1 MSTRTIKNRR
11 YDLDWLKV
19 FAIILLLYF
28 HAGMV
33 FISWS
38 WYFIQDTVSDP
49 IMDQFTG
56 FLSHWRMPLLFM
68 ISGAGTLFAFG
79 YRGGFQYFRERSSRL
94 LIPLIF
100 GVLILIP
107 HQIYFE
113 MLKQGWEFAG
123 YFDFKRRFLDPNEG
137 KIYGLGLVGNFSWHH
152 LWFIGYLFIY
162 SIIGLP
168 LFLYL
173 RKEQGKK
180 IVERIANF
188 LSPVFRV
195 NLLLI
200 PLIIVQILLRNKFS
214 GFHNLVDD
222 GANFVFFF
230 LFFCYGYLICS
241 SNQLWESLKDQRK
254 ISLILAIVLTLLQVV
269 EKNTFLL
276 KFTYETYWIVET
288 SLAWFWVLA
297 ILGYGRQYLNF
308 NSRIL
313 RYASEGIYPLY
324 IIHQSVLIVVAY
336 YVIQLDQPVLVKFMI
351 IGNAT
356 LLGSLVVY
364 EFLIRRFNP
373 IRLLFGMKSLKK
385 QNEIKLIE
393 QGNR

>member
-1 MSTRTIKNRR
+1 MSDQKNKQRR

-19 FAIILLLYF
+19 ITIILLLYF
-28 HAGMV
+28 HAAMV

-38 WYFIQDTVSDP
+38 WYFIQDTASDP

-56 FLSHWRMPLLFM
+56 FLSHWRMPLLFL
-68 ISGAGTLFAFG
+68 ISGAGTLYAFG

-113 MLKQGWEFAG
+113 MLKQGWEFTG
-123 YFDFKRRFLDPNEG
+123 YFDFKKRFLDPNEG
-137 KIYGLGLVGNFSWHH
+137 KIYGLGIVGNFSWHH

-168 LFLYL
+168 IFLYF
-173 RKEQGKK
+173 RSENGKK
-180 IVERIANF
+180 IISRFAEF
-188 LSPVFRV
+188 LSPTFRI
-195 NLLLI
+195 NALLI

-230 LFFCYGYLICS
+230 LFFFYGYLICS
-241 SNQLWESLKDQRK
+241 SDRLWESLRSQRK
-254 ISLILAIVLTLLQVV
+254 LSLALAVIFTGMQLT
-269 EKNTFLL
+269 EKYTQLMSFS
-276 KFTYETYWIVET
+276 YEMFWIIET
-288 SLAWFWVLA
+288 SVGWFWVLA

-308 NSRIL
+308 NSRVL
-313 RYASEGIYPLY
+313 KYASEGIFPLY
-324 IIHQSVLIVVAY
+324 IIHQSILIVVAY

-356 LLGSLVVY
+356 LLGSLVIY
-364 EFLIRRFNP
+364 EFVIRRYNFT
-373 IRLLFGMKSLKK
+373 RVLFGMRTVKK
-385 QNEIKLIE
+385 QTEIKLIE